1 MAEKDSHVTQ
11 SLLRGIQGSAYAES
25 ALSCG

>member
-1 MAEKDSHVTQ
+1 MTEKDNHVTQ
-11 SLLRGIQGSAYAES
+11 SLLRGIQGSAHAES